1 MRWLLLAVS
10 LTAPLASAADPPP
23 GASRVA
29 AADVDQAAAAARL
42 SGRTLEALDAIL
54 GPGRA
59 KVLVEVRGE
68 RYRLRTETEMITPLD
83 PGLFDSAGSSSDS
96 GPLVR
101 ILDLPGYSKGK
112 KLDPVLPGALTGGL
126 REEKEKAEDEEK
138 KAAPLYT
145 QRDHEQSERDGG
157 FEIKQVMA
165 QVVIDAAV
173 PEERA
178 REASQLL
185 PTLLMIDGS
194 RGDTLTISRAAFQP
208 AWKGAFADPAS
219 LRRLAYAGAAVLTAL
234 LVVLIAG
241 ASFVRAARVFA
252 TELGRRRTEELEGGA
267 AEPLP
272 ELVPGAP
279 GGFLDADAE
288 GAGEGARGAPAA
300 LGRRFDFL
308 ADREPAHC
316 AHALAGERPEDAAM
330 VFGHLASS
338 MPEVAS
344 RTFALLPPDFQA
356 EVSSQ
361 LLKLRVADPDRL
373 AEIEERLKR
382 AVEHGLQGSE
392 RLGRILSRVP
402 LDTRSDL
409 LGRLTLRDHEGA
421 AEVERH
427 LFTIEDLETLSPV
440 ELRRLIAAVPY
451 EAWGFALRGT
461 PQGVVDRVL
470 AELPEGPREL
480 VRDLLSSPQPRDKVL
495 EARSKVLDAR
505 GELAAKGEIK
515 LGERE
520 AGSELL

>member
-10 LTAPLASAADPPP
+10 LTAPLARAADPPP

-68 RYRLRTETEMITPLD
+68 RYRLRTETELVTPLD
-83 PGLFDSAGSSSDS
+83 PGLFDSAGSSPDS

-126 REEKEKAEDEEK
+126 REEKEKDEEK
-138 KAAPLYT
+138 KAEPLYT

-219 LRRLAYAGAAVLTAL
+219 LRRAAYAGAAVLTAL
-234 LVVLIAG
+234 LVVL
-241 ASFVRAARVFA
+241 AARVFA
-252 TELGRRRTEELEGGA
+252 TELSRRRAEELEGA
-267 AEPLP
+267 AAGDALP

-288 GAGEGARGAPAA
+288 GAEAVPGASPAI
-300 LGRRFDFL
+300 GRRFDFL

-356 EVSSQ
+356 EVSSH

-373 AEIEERLKR
+373 SEIEERLKR
-382 AVEHGLQGSE
+382 AVEHGVQGSE

-402 LDTRSDL
+402 VDTRSDL

>member
-10 LTAPLASAADPPP
+10 LTAPLAAAADPPP
-23 GASRVA
+23 GAARVA

-68 RYRLRTETEMITPLD
+68 RYRLRTETEMISPLD
-83 PGLFDSAGSSSDS
+83 PGLFDAASSPDS

-126 REEKEKAEDEEK
+126 REEKEKAEGEK
-138 KAAPLYT
+138 EREAPLYT

-157 FEIKQVMA
+157 FEIKQVLA

-219 LRRLAYAGAAVLTAL
+219 LRRAAYAGAAVLTAL

-252 TELGRRRTEELEGGA
+252 TELGRRRAEELEGGA
-267 AEPLP
+267 AGDALP

-288 GAGEGARGAPAA
+288 GGADAATGAPAA

-316 AHALAGERPEDAAM
+316 AHALAGERAEDAAM
-330 VFGHLASS
+330 VFGHLASA

-344 RTFALLPPDFQA
+344 RAFALLPPDFQA

-461 PQGVVDRVL
+461 PQGVIDRVL
-470 AELPEGPREL
+470 SELPEGPREL

-505 GELAAKGEIK
+505 GDLAAKGEIR